1 MLGLVVLLAPFPKCS
16 AVLGPDPSILCFPG
30 PLGSSQPF
38 EDQEVDKSRGQL
50 LKDGGLAGTVARDGG
65 A

>member
-16 AVLGPDPSILCFPG
+16 AVLGPDPPIFCSPG
-30 PLGSSQPF
+30 PLGSSWPF
-38 EDQEVDKSRGQL
+38 EDREVDKSRGQL
-50 LKDGGLAGTVARDGG
+50 LKDGGSGGTVARDGG